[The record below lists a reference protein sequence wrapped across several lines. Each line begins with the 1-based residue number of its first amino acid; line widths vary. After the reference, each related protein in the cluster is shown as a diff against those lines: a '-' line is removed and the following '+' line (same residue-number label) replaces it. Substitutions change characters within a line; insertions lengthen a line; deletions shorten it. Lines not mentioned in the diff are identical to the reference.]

1 MAWPAI
7 LLRVGAVAALLGLL
21 WWATVLPRQQLAALR
36 ATHAQALAQHKA
48 TLDDLAARTRAA
60 AKRARDASDAV
71 KRERAATDQR
81 LKEKTDEAQ
90 RNADDLA
97 AALRTGERQLRD
109 LWACHQSRPGSGGA
123 AGDGGEAARARRADS
138 AGRIVAAADHD
149 AAVIDWLWESWQ
161 ADRTAVIAA
170 GCAVVEGD

>member
-21 WWATVLPRQQLAALR
+21 WWATVLPRQQLVALR

-48 TLDDLAARTRAA
+48 TLDDLAAVARVAADRARAA
-60 AKRARDASDAV
+60 SKAV
-71 KRERAATDQR
+71 KLERAAVNAKHEEDLFNANREADR
-81 LKEKTDEAQ
+81 LRDC
-90 RNADDLA
+90 
-97 AALRTGERQLRD
+97 LRTG
-109 LWACHQSRPGSGGA
+109 ACELQDHWTGRVPGAGQGA
-123 AGDGGEAARARRADS
+123 AAADTGEADA
-138 AGRIVAAADHD
+138 AGRIDGATRIVQAADTD

-161 ADRTAVIAA
+161 ADRAAVIAA